1 MNRIRR
7 KKYLINGRLQLA
19 VTFQLTYVMLAMGV
33 IHALSLSLITAS
45 TVYDMRGP
53 EVLQVMMM
61 ATGLYFIL
69 TTAILWIYAIVST
82 NRIAGPVYVIREAL
96 IAMHKGDY
104 SKRVTLRRRDHLK
117 DVAATVA
124 DMLNQLRERD
134 EKLKD
139 LRSCLLEDDQK
150 AALELLDQLGVV
162 GVQASTEAAEP
173 VAAS

>member
-1 MNRIRR
+1 MKLIRR
-7 KKYLINGRLQLA
+7 TKYLINGRLQLA

-33 IHALSLSLITAS
+33 IHALALSLIPAS
-45 TVYDMRGP
+45 TIYDMSGP
-53 EVLQVMMM
+53 EVLQVLMM
-61 ATGLYFIL
+61 ATAAYFIL
-69 TTAILWIYAIVST
+69 TTAILWLLAIVST

-104 SKRVTLRRRDHLK
+104 SKRVSLRRRDHLK

-124 DMLNQLRERD
+124 DMQKQLRERD
-134 EKLKD
+134 EKLRD

-162 GVQASTEAAEP
+162 GVQAKTEAAEP